1 MATYTKVYNNPYPDG
16 WKDGKDG
23 NTPVTADIL
32 NNQTETLEAIE
43 QYLED
48 NPIEQGGGSGTG
60 GTKNYEE
67 LENKP
72 KINGVELVGDLSAE
86 DLGLTGG
93 GETGTTNYE
102 DLTNKPSINGTELSG
117 DITLDIPTKTSDLTN
132 DSGFLTDI
140 KGKSYNDLA
149 EKPQINGI
157 DLQGNLNVEEL
168 GLLDITE
175 STDTTLENSKD
186 GVLKIKEIYGNT
198 KQDTTSGK
206 NLLDSSG
213 LTEQT
218 INGVTF
224 TPVYDDKGLLQ
235 YINVNGTATED
246 ATYRMN
252 YIDLIANT
260 EYAING
266 CPSGGSSTTY
276 FFAVDGNI
284 AKEFDIGSGNTFTFE
299 SDTNTITIIK
309 VRANVT
315 VSNFKFY
322 PMIRLASITDGTYEP
337 FTNGPSPNP
346 SYPQEIKSV
355 VLSEIKTYRKNLL
368 DCSGLVEKTIN
379 GVTFTPV
386 YDDEGL
392 LEYINVN
399 GTATAISI
407 FDVKKAVFS
416 SGQYI
421 LNGCPSG
428 GSDTTY
434 RMDCY
439 YSGPSNNDIG
449 NGVTFEAEEGNVLTT
464 RIVIWGNVTVKNLK
478 FYPMIRLATITDG
491 TYEPYT
497 ESVATLSNP
506 ITLNGLNGV
515 QDYVDVK
522 RGVEHHKFKTVVLD
536 GNENWSSISLANGLF
551 RTDVHNLQNAFGT
564 DKYQPI
570 ICSHYPV
577 IFSAE
582 KVCCFLSK
590 TEEKISFISN
600 HVSTLD
606 EWKEWLSSNN
616 VTVVYELA
624 EPIETPLTDADVE
637 ALKSL
642 KTYDGVT
649 HIFTDSEIEPD
660 WFVEYNTTR
669 VGTELDEIDAELAKI
684 NKRIT
689 DIGTTAQ
696 MNYST
701 EEQVVG
707 TWIDGK
713 PLYRK
718 VINYGALPNKASQGK
733 EHGISDIEEIW
744 IVGGWCKNANNG
756 FVTQLNLPVPNGL
769 ENSFYFGVDTSIIR
783 CETGTDRTNYSAYVI
798 VQYTKTTD
806 TV

>member
-67 LENKP
+67 LENRP

-206 NLLDSSG
+206 NLLDCSG
-213 LTEQT
+213 LSATT
-218 INGVTF
+218 TNGITF
-224 TPVYDDKGLLQ
+224 TPVYDENGLLE
-235 YINVNGTATED
+235 YINVNGTNDSAETSVLAIPITLNASTD
-246 ATYRMN
+246 
-252 YIDLIANT
+252 YIL
-260 EYAING
+260 NG
-266 CPSGGSSTTY
+266 CPSGGSASKYRLYIANTTDSTAGIDY
-276 FFAVDGNI
+276 
-284 AKEFDIGSGNTFTFE
+284 GSGATFNTGEVTSWTVRLRIE
-299 SDTNTITIIK
+299 SG
-309 VRANVT
+309 VT
-315 VSNFKFY
+315 VSNLKFY
-322 PMIRLASITDGTYEP
+322 PMIRLATITDGTYEP
-337 FTNGPSPNP
+337 FTNGASPNP

-355 VLSEIKTYRKNLL
+355 VLSEIKTCKKNLL
-368 DCSGLVEKTIN
+368 N
-379 GVTFTPV
+379 P
-386 YDDEGL
+386 
-392 LEYINVN
+392 
-399 GTATAISI
+399 ATAIDNKFLNSPI
-407 FDVKKAVFS
+407 YDYVITDNAEHWISDFIEVKE
-416 SGQYI
+416 GQVISTNYPPVAI
-421 LNGCPSG
+421 TIYDSNKKGFKYYYSHEQTITIPSG
-428 GSDTTY
+428 GKYAVFCYRKTMVEFGADVIICVGTDT
-434 RMDCY
+434 
-439 YSGPSNNDIG
+439 
-449 NGVTFEAEEGNVLTT
+449 E
-464 RIVIWGNVTVKNLK
+464 
-478 FYPMIRLATITDG
+478 
-491 TYEPYT
+491 YEPYT

-515 QDYVDVK
+515 QDYADAK
-522 RGVEHHKFKTVVLD
+522 RVVLVQKWKEVVLD
-536 GNENWSSISLANGLF
+536 GSENWSSISLANGLF

-713 PLYRK
+713 PLYQRT
-718 VINYGALPNKASQGK
+718 VDCGSLPSVANATVEIPHNIENIQQIVEYKIY
-733 EHGISDIEEIW
+733 GISENTTIPLPYLGTGSDSINCYVNLTYI
-744 IVGGWCKNANNG
+744 IISTKIDRSMYNAYA
-756 FVTQLNLPVPNGL
+756 T
-769 ENSFYFGVDTSIIR
+769 
-783 CETGTDRTNYSAYVI
+783 